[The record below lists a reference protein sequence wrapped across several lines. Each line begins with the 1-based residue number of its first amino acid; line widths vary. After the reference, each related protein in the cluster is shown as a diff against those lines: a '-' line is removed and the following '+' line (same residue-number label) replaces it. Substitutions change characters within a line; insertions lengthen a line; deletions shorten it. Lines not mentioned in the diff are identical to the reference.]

1 MKLLFIVLLS
11 VFTIEST
18 LASPKW
24 CRDSLSKIGIR
35 NTLTAY
41 KMSHTWSSSRLENMI
56 EKVLKT
62 QEPAVAEAI
71 FIQALKKSPYPSNRR
86 ALIEALTTVTGK
98 ETQLALINL
107 FNSEDMNYVRTAIIK
122 TLSKIDNPL
131 DELFN
136 FMIQI
141 LSKQTIYFR
150 KDVLKFLENKK
161 GPQVTEGYKQLLVIS
176 NDLMGHYHQESLM
189 KQILETQEPEVAEDI
204 FLHALPIE
212 IVQNSHLQ
220 NQENFIKSLEI
231 LTKKQPQAGK
241 RAQFTLVNLYNSI
254 NTISLIKHAII
265 KTLLDIE
272 KPLDE
277 VFPVMIE
284 ISEDDSNPLQNQALE
299 FLKKHKQMI

>member
-24 CRDSLSKIGIR
+24 CRDSISKIGIR

-41 KMSHTWSSSRLENMI
+41 KMSRSSSRLENMK

-62 QEPAVAEAI
+62 QEPEVAEAI
-71 FIQALKKSPYPSNRR
+71 FTQALKKSPDPSNRR
-86 ALIEALTTVTGK
+86 ALIEALTTVAGK

-107 FNSEDMNYVRTAIIK
+107 FNSEDMNFVRT
-122 TLSKIDNPL
+122 
-131 DELFN
+131 
-136 FMIQI
+136 
-141 LSKQTIYFR
+141 
-150 KDVLKFLENKK
+150 
-161 GPQVTEGYKQLLVIS
+161 
-176 NDLMGHYHQESLM
+176 
-189 KQILETQEPEVAEDI
+189 
-204 FLHALPIE
+204 
-212 IVQNSHLQ
+212 
-220 NQENFIKSLEI
+220 
-231 LTKKQPQAGK
+231 
-241 RAQFTLVNLYNSI
+241 
-254 NTISLIKHAII
+254 AII